1 MPGGGEGGQARLRQE
16 DDEVS
21 RRRPLAPAPAARYND
36 AFSWIRAKALDGTP
50 DKTARRRAF
59 RRWLFAYPLA
69 TLAFAVYFVATQART
84 DMGEFLLFVVVAIGA
99 ALAVPVLALIDGARS
114 RAIGAAVGGCT
125 LGLAPALLVF
135 AGVFEVDRAYR
146 DHQWKQERERAAA
159 LADAAARGGAD
170 AVRAAM
176 AELSAEYGPGRALC
190 FVGGR
195 GRNERLRGGSESG
208 GSDDWLLSESDAGA
222 QRVSTARLFDAAEA
236 LIQGR
241 PRPQQQAVLAS
252 LLVRL
257 SERDESLSYLPGWL
271 RLWRGTDPAARR
283 LTFAPPRDDQ
293 DSGDCY
299 LPEGNADLAR
309 IVADTWQDDG
319 LRAWIAAGYGF
330 APEQGPAVLDGV
342 RTQAGLDALRAAGF
356 DLSAALRRSGA
367 GDDVMFRL
375 VYRLPQRLDE
385 SGDPATLADLVDAY
399 LRAGAEL
406 GRTTYGET
414 LCETFDEGERKQ
426 ANIRNA
432 APAATREAAAQRI
445 RLALCPQG
453 QPPAPTSSSTS
464 AHENQLEAA
473 VQAAQDAA
481 RAAPERPAPTP

>member
-1 MPGGGEGGQARLRQE
+1 M
-16 DDEVS
+16 
-21 RRRPLAPAPAARYND
+21 
-36 AFSWIRAKALDGTP
+36 DGTP
-50 DKTARRRAF
+50 DTTARRRAF

-69 TLAFAVYFVATQART
+69 TLAFTVYFAATQART
-84 DMGEFLLFVVVAIGA
+84 DMGEFLLLIVVAIGA
-99 ALAVPVLALIDGARS
+99 ALAIPVLALIDGARA
-114 RAIGAAVGGCT
+114 RAIGAAVGGCL
-125 LGLAPALLVF
+125 LGIAPALLVF
-135 AGVFEVDRAYR
+135 AGVLEADRAYS
-146 DHQWKQERERAAA
+146 DHQTDKERQRAAA
-159 LADAAARGGAD
+159 LADAAARGDAD

-176 AELSAEYGPGRALC
+176 AKLSAEYGPGRALC

-195 GRNERLRGGSESG
+195 GRNEHLRGGSDGE
-208 GSDDWLLSESDAGA
+208 GSDDWLLSEPEAGA

-241 PRPQQQAVLAS
+241 PRAQQQVVLAS

-271 RLWRGTDPAARR
+271 RLWRGTDPAARQ
-283 LTFAPPRDDQ
+283 LTFAQPRDDQ
-293 DSGDCY
+293 ASGDCY
-299 LPEGNADLAR
+299 LPEGNVDLAR
-309 IVADTWQDDG
+309 IVADTWHDDG

-330 APEQGPAVLDGV
+330 APEQGSVALDGL
-342 RTQAGLDALRAAGF
+342 RGKAGLDALTAAGF
-356 DLSAALRRSGA
+356 DLGAALRRTGY

-375 VYRLPQRLDE
+375 VSHLPQRLDD
-385 SGDPATLADLVDAY
+385 SGDPAALADLIDAY

-414 LCETFDEGERKQ
+414 LCDTFVEGERKQ

-432 APAATREAAAQRI
+432 APASAREAAARRI
-445 RLALCPQG
+445 HLALCPQG

-464 AHENQLEAA
+464 AHENRLEAA
-473 VQAAQDAA
+473 ARAAAQEAVDAA